1 MPMVRTARATPGES
15 DFALG
20 SGSALDSRSALEMIA
35 DCFRHQHPEA
45 FGLPPVPGAIVPA
58 EVRYGRDDV
67 RPSAPVEMLVE
78 EVMGNPRA
86 VSLEEPIHVADAPN
100 RGL

>member
-1 MPMVRTARATPGES
+1 MIRIAAAAPGES
-15 DFALG
+15 EFALG
-20 SGSALDSRSALEMIA
+20 SRSALEMIA

-67 RPSAPVEMLVE
+67 RPSAPVDMLVE

-86 VSLEEPIHVADAPN
+86 VSLEEPIRVADVPN
-100 RGL
+100 GGL